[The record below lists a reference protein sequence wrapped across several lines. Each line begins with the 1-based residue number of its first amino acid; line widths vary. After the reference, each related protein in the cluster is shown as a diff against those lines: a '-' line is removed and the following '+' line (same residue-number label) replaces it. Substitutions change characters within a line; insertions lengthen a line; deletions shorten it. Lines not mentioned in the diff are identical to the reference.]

1 MKIPWF
7 VVVGFLF
14 VGPAAVGGDDLRAL
28 VEILQS
34 AERND
39 RFGALTGWVLT
50 EPGARAVTP
59 LPNARVRLY
68 PASPE
73 FTSRLEE
80 LRAHARDGATSYLTL
95 AKRLEESIMGYE
107 ERLSVL
113 GAHSLVQATYTNG
126 DGFFEFPRVPEG
138 KWRLL
143 AWADTEF
150 PVASR
155 KTVKPK
161 GPERFLPQPP
171 ADQYVRRDFWSVP
184 IEIRAGELR
193 QVELT
198 DRNRWASGVIQ

>member
-1 MKIPWF
+1 MK
-7 VVVGFLF
+7 FLLLVAIGLF
-14 VGPAAVGGDDLRAL
+14 SLGSSAVGEDFRAFLEDLH
-28 VEILQS
+28 S
-34 AERND
+34 ADRNG
-39 RFGALTGWVLT
+39 RFGGLTGWVLT

-59 LPNARVRLY
+59 LRNARVRLY
-68 PASPE
+68 PASSE
-73 FTSRLEE
+73 FASRLEE
-80 LRAHARDGATSYLTL
+80 LRTRARDGATNYLAF

-113 GAHSLVQATYTNG
+113 GAHSLVQATHTNG

-155 KTVKPK
+155 KTATQK

-171 ADQYVRRDFWSVP
+171 TERYVRRDFWSVP

-198 DRNRWASGVIQ
+198 DRNRWVSGVIQ